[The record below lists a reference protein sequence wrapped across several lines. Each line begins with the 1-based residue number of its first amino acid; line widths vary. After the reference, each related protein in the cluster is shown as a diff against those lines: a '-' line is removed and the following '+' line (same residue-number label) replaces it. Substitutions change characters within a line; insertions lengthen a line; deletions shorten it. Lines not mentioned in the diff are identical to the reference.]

1 MSQHAEDPS
10 TAHAS
15 RLGLWLFL
23 LSDAM
28 IFASL
33 FATYVILRGNTAG
46 GPSGADLFQPPYVLL
61 QTIAL
66 LSSSYAAALALL
78 AARYTKLTDLRRY
91 LYAVGALG
99 ATFLLLE
106 LIEFATLIAEGYTWQ
121 TSAFLSAFFT
131 LVGVHGLHVMFGLLW
146 LGVFLVYLNTR
157 GLDAHMRRK
166 LSHFVLYWH
175 FVDLVWIWVF
185 VVVYMFG
192 VGL

>member
-1 MSQHAEDPS
+1 MSDTTRDEAAS
-10 TAHAS
+10 TL

-46 GPSGADLFQPPYVLL
+46 GPSGADLFEPPYVLL

-66 LSSSYAAALALL
+66 LASSYAAALALL
-78 AARYTKLTDLRRY
+78 AAKYSKLRDMRRY
-91 LYAVGALG
+91 LYAVGLLG
-99 ATFLLLE
+99 GTFLLLE
-106 LIEFATLIAEGYTWQ
+106 LIEFATLISEGFTWQ

-131 LVGVHGLHVMFGLLW
+131 LVGVHGLHVLAGLLW
-146 LGVFLVYLNTR
+146 LGTFLVYLRTR
-157 GLDAHMRRK
+157 GMDHHMHRK
-166 LSHFVLYWH
+166 LSQFVLYWH

-192 VGL
+192 VAL